1 MDTQQVTIQVDAAM
15 AQVVRAMIAKVEAT
29 GKTTADLL
37 AQLEGKEQGL
47 VLELDNGKTVVLQ
60 DGDSYQKMAED
71 ADFADTVKAIRRGL
85 ADARAGRVK
94 TLKEFD
100 AEMRQKFSFL
110 ANVPEI
116 K

>member
-1 MDTQQVTIQVDAAM
+1 MATLTVTVQVDQTVAE
-15 AQVVRAMIAKVEAT
+15 VIRALVTGIEAT

-37 AQLEGKEQGL
+37 AQMATEQQGL
-47 VLELDNGKTVVLQ
+47 VLNLESGKTLVLQ
-60 DGDSYQKMAED
+60 DGDSYQKMADD

-100 AEMRQKFSFL
+100 AEMRQKFPFL